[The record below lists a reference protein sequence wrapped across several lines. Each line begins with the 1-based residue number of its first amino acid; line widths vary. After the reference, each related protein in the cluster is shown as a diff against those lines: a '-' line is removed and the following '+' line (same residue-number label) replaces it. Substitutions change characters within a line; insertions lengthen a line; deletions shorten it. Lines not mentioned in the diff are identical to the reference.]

1 MIVVADEPDGATP
14 LEPDELDGLRFK
26 HITTRGE
33 LDELEQVNIESG
45 LAWLNRRRKTDVLT
59 EQFMRT
65 LHRQMFGDVWKWA
78 GQFRQTEKNIGID
91 PVQIAVQ
98 LKMLLDDAR
107 YWADND
113 TFAPLEASA
122 RFHHRLVQIHPFA
135 NGNGRHAR
143 IAADTY
149 IADRFE
155 LAPIDWTAGHDL
167 QHTNDRR
174 NAYIAALRAADAGNY
189 EPLLAFVGA

>member
-1 MIVVADEPDGATP
+1 MTVIADDRATP
-14 LEPDELDGLRFK
+14 LDPDELDGLRFK

-45 LAWLNRRRKTDVLT
+45 LAWLNRRRKTDILT
-59 EQFMRT
+59 EQFMQT

-78 GQFRQTEKNIGID
+78 GQFRRTEKNIGID

-155 LAPIDWTAGHDL
+155 HAPIDWTAGHDL

>member
-1 MIVVADEPDGATP
+1 M
-14 LEPDELDGLRFK
+14 
-26 HITTRGE
+26 
-33 LDELEQVNIESG
+33 EQVNIESG
-45 LAWLNRRRKTDVLT
+45 LAWLNRRRKTDILT

-65 LHRQMFGDVWKWA
+65 LSQMFGDVWKWA
-78 GQFRQTEKNIGID
+78 GQFRETEKNIGID

-98 LKMLLDDAR
+98 LKMLLYDAR

-122 RFHHRLVQIHPFA
+122 PSLSASPIHPFA

-143 IAADTY
+143 IAANTY

-155 LAPIDWTAGHDL
+155 HAPIDWTAGHDL
-167 QHTNDRR
+167 QHTNCRR

-189 EPLLAFVGA
+189 EPLLAFVGARRKAS